1 MHSRVPIHLN
11 TLRSG
16 GALKHVPDYV
26 TALHLEM
33 SETLNVPAKEKNLI
47 CVDKHTLNCSI
58 PYIFECLFYKGF
70 LVPEFKNCFRFFSKH
85 FLRTKTVYPLQK
97 QFLILVVQDDIN
109 LNRKH

>member
-33 SETLNVPAKEKNLI
+33 SEALNVPAKEKI
-47 CVDKHTLNCSI
+47 
-58 PYIFECLFYKGF
+58 LF
-70 LVPEFKNCFRFFSKH
+70 V
-85 FLRTKTVYPLQK
+85 
-97 QFLILVVQDDIN
+97 
-109 LNRKH
+109 